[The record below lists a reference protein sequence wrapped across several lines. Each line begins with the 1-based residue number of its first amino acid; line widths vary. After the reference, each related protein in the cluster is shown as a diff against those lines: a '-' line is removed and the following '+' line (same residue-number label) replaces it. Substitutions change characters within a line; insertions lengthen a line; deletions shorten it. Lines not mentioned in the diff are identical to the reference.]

1 MHDYSDVH
9 YPGDLRNCE
18 TCHVEDSYGVPLPE
32 GALPTHSPAAA
43 IPVMQPITATCLS
56 CHDGDSSVSHAL
68 ANTSVYGESCETCHG
83 DGKSASVER
92 VHAR

>member
-1 MHDYSDVH
+1 
-9 YPGDLRNCE
+9 
-18 TCHVEDSYGVPLPE
+18 
-32 GALPTHSPAAA
+32 
-43 IPVMQPITATCLS
+43 
-56 CHDGDSSVSHAL
+56 VSHAL